1 MMAGGTDDS
10 WSETYCTVCW
20 PMFILPKEI
29 KRVSSEI
36 YETADGMVYLN
47 LSFFLFGIG
56 ITRRISF
63 CKMFH
68 SYYVYILKE
77 NKLISR

>member
-1 MMAGGTDDS
+1 MIAGGTDDS

-47 LSFFLFGIG
+47 LSFFLEL
-56 ITRRISF
+56 RI
-63 CKMFH
+63 
-68 SYYVYILKE
+68 
-77 NKLISR
+77 